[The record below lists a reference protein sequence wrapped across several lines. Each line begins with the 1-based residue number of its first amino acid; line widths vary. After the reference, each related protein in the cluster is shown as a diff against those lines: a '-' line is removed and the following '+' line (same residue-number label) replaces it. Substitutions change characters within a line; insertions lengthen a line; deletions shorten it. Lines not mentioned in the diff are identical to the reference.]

1 MSHDALV
8 RAAALVAAVAL
19 LAAPYWPAIARHLAE
34 AAAAA
39 RPYRADIARVAAACL
54 LIYAAC
60 GTGLWPAVR
69 GWEWSLVNA
78 VTAAKVGVGL
88 ALVARAF
95 VEAARLGQ
103 AALASRMEASS

>member
-1 MSHDALV
+1 MTHDTLL
-8 RAAALVAAVAL
+8 RAASVVAAAAL
-19 LAAPYWPAIARHLAE
+19 LAAPYWPAIARHLSE
-34 AAAAA
+34 AAKAAS
-39 RPYRADIARVAAACL
+39 PYRSDIARIAAAVL

-78 VTAAKVGVGL
+78 VTAAKVSVGL

-95 VEAARLGQ
+95 VEAARAGQ
-103 AALASRMEASS
+103 AALASRMETSS